1 VGNIGEE
8 TIHLHFHIRVS
19 LKMGYEIPTNCH
31 LIEKMVSIC
40 QWIWGHTSFSPPQ
53 MMYDHLFLPTQVWI
67 TYQKGW
73 DFTGRLRP
81 CYNPKYGNVN
91 GNMSLLD
98 ITLNRTLLD
107 WLDVIPCYNMVFS
120 LLLSCY
126 IPSEQSLRRMSPRM
140 KTGLLLPIAHII
152 YCNILCIY
160 CIHIHMGDYHKLYS
174 QSSKNI

>member
-107 WLDVIPCYNMVFS
+107 WLDVIPCYNMVFFPVII
-120 LLLSCY
+120 LLYPKWTKPPADESSDENRVTTTHCAYY
-126 IPSEQSLRRMSPRM
+126 IL
-140 KTGLLLPIAHII
+140 
-152 YCNILCIY
+152 
-160 CIHIHMGDYHKLYS
+160 
-174 QSSKNI
+174 